1 MKTILIIANGRENSK
16 EFITSLAKRVDF
28 VIGVDGG
35 MGILL
40 KYQIKA
46 DIAIGDFDSLDSKLL
61 KELKKKKI
69 PIMKFPKDKD
79 FSDTELAIRFAIK
92 EGFQNFILTGML
104 GKRTDHLLFNI
115 STLLFLNKQNKH
127 CVIKEEDEEIY
138 ITSSIAQI
146 DTKIGEIISIYPLTM
161 QSTILETK
169 GLKYELKNY
178 SIKKYRTLTLSNIAT
193 SEKAIIKVKSG
204 TVLIIKEKLK

>member
-1 MKTILIIANGRENSK
+1 MKTTLIVANGRKNSK
-16 EFITSLAKRVDF
+16 EFVASLAKRVDF
-28 VIGVDGG
+28 IIGVDGG
-35 MGILL
+35 MGVLL

-69 PIMKFPKDKD
+69 PTMKFPKDKD

-92 EGFQNFILTGML
+92 KGFQNFILTGML

-193 SEKAIIKVKSG
+193 SEKTIIKVKSG